1 MFWNGISPQPSV
13 FLFTSSS
20 RFSLI
25 LCMLCNLFYPEG
37 ILCSSPKFLW
47 CMPCFPYK
55 SLFLKIE
62 LAPPVLVFF
71 FESTKQNQLCLSLL
85 ILRGIP
91 WKPCLFVS
99 PGDFRGNS
107 FQLLSVLRFHLFTF
121 PYFVSSVFQGIIGSV
136 QCFLVADLQG
146 SAGIW
151 SSEDEL
157 VKTFALSGNY
167 CKR

>member
-62 LAPPVLVFF
+62 LASPVLVFF
-71 FESTKQNQLCLSLL
+71 WEHKTKPTLPLSVNTKRDPVEAMSVRLTWRFSWQLIPAPVCSEIPSVYFSLL
-85 ILRGIP
+85 RVF
-91 WKPCLFVS
+91 C
-99 PGDFRGNS
+99 
-107 FQLLSVLRFHLFTF
+107 F
-121 PYFVSSVFQGIIGSV
+121 PRDHWQCSVFSGSRSAR
-136 QCFLVADLQG
+136 LGWHLILWGWAGKDLC
-146 SAGIW
+146 S
-151 SSEDEL
+151 L
-157 VKTFALSGNY
+157 RKLL
-167 CKR
+167 